1 MNIDD
6 MSQDLGMMQMSD
18 SFFPTGF
25 YANSNGLES
34 IFQNNKKITHLE
46 VERIIETQLKQQIGP
61 TDLIVMENALR
72 FASAREFDKILEL
85 DMKINSIK
93 NIREV
98 REASK
103 RSGIQLVRCV
113 REFIKDE
120 IIEEYLKFHQIGMI
134 SGAYPVSF
142 GLCANALEISP
153 QKAGLMFL
161 YGFTVSVVGAASR
174 MGITQHYQAQK
185 IIHELKPLIAQIVS
199 ESLDKSTKEIW
210 QFAPHLEI
218 LQMHHERMDSKM
230 FIT

>member
-1 MNIDD
+1 MSIKD
-6 MSQDLGMMQMSD
+6 MHQDLAMMQISD
-18 SFFPTGF
+18 SFFPSGL

-46 VERIIETQLKQQIGP
+46 VGRIIETQLKQQIGP
-61 TDLIVMENALR
+61 TDLIVMENALK
-72 FASAREFDKILEL
+72 FASTKEFKKILEL
-85 DMKINSIK
+85 DMKFNSIK
-93 NIREV
+93 NIKEI

-103 RSGIQLVRCV
+103 RSGIQLVRCL

-120 IIEEYLKFHQIGMI
+120 IIEEYLKFHHAGMI

-142 GLCANALEISP
+142 GLCANAMGISP

-161 YGFTVSVVGAASR
+161 YGFIVSVVGAASR
-174 MGITQHYQAQK
+174 LGITQHYQNQK
-185 IIHELKPLIAQIVS
+185 IIHELKPLISQIVS
-199 ESLDKSTKEIW
+199 ECMDKSTKEIW
-210 QFAPHLEI
+210 QFMPHLEI

>member
-1 MNIDD
+1 MNTDD
-6 MSQDLGMMQMSD
+6 MEQDLGMMQISD
-18 SFFPTGF
+18 SFFPTGL

-46 VERIIETQLKQQIGP
+46 VAEIIEAQLKQQIGP
-61 TDLIVMENALR
+61 TDLIVMLNALK
-72 FASAREFDKILEL
+72 FASAREFDKITEA
-85 DMKINSIK
+85 DTRINSMK
-93 NIREV
+93 NIKEV

-103 RSGIQLVRCV
+103 RSGIQLARCV
-113 REFIKDE
+113 NEFAKDE
-120 IIEEYLKFHQIGMI
+120 ILQKYLESHQKGTID
-134 SGAYPVSF
+134 GAYPVSF
-142 GLCANALEISP
+142 GLCANALGIDS

-161 YGFTVSVVGAASR
+161 YGFVVSVVGAASR

-185 IIHELKPLIAQIVS
+185 IIHELKPLIIRIVS
-199 ESLDKSTKEIW
+199 ESLDRPIKDIW